1 MISAPQPRSNNRQGS
16 YRTLIGNEGSK
27 VVAEEDNGS
36 SIALV
41 PGKGWGR
48 NSHMVE
54 VKGGVVPD
62 RDVEKGE
69 EMYHPADEI
78 GVKRDVRV
86 SSHMVRR

>member
-1 MISAPQPRSNNRQGS
+1 MIGVPRPRSNNRPDS
-16 YRTLIGNEGSK
+16 YRTLTGNEWSK
-27 VVAEEDNGS
+27 VVAEEDNGL

-54 VKGGVVPD
+54 VKGGFLPD

-69 EMYHPADEI
+69 MHQSAGDI
-78 GVKRDVRV
+78 GVKRDVCV